1 MKGLVL
7 LWLALFAGALAAVL
21 LQQDTGYVLIAYGPW
36 SLELSLALAALL
48 AIAGFGIVYL
58 LIRSIANAT
67 RLPAKAREWRNR
79 RDARLSQ
86 RALTQ
91 GLIELSEGHWSR
103 AERQLVKY
111 ANRSP
116 TPLLNYLAAARA
128 AQLQGAHERRDH
140 YIKLAHDSMPS
151 ADVAVSLTQAE
162 LQLAE
167 NQLEQALATLK
178 HLRSIAPKHTYVL
191 RLLAKVY
198 ERLEDWDS
206 LHELLPQLRKLRVFD
221 KDELDQ
227 LEIKL
232 HRALLER
239 ASLSVEKTRLAE
251 AWNDVPRALRSNELL
266 LADYAGYLVER
277 GKDAQAEPLLRDAL
291 KHHWSERLVEIYG
304 QLDTDHPTRQLDVLE
319 RLLKAHP
326 QNPTLL
332 LALGRQSLRAKL
344 WGKARAYLEAA
355 IGAGAGPEAFREL
368 GHLLEQM
375 GEQHAALELYR
386 RGLSG
391 IGGPAPIPL
400 PHDIGSTTPGQAPR
414 LDEPEVKAPPPHGAR
429 PVEDKPKDAEA
440 AANPVQAPPP
450 PGA

>member
-48 AIAGFGIVYL
+48 AIAGFGLIYL
-58 LIRSIANAT
+58 LIRSIVNAT
-67 RLPAKAREWRNR
+67 QLPAKAREWRAK

-198 ERLEDWDS
+198 EKLEDWDS
-206 LHELLPQLRKLRVFD
+206 LHELLPQLRKLKVFD

-251 AWNDVPRALRSNELL
+251 AWNDVPRALRNNELL
-266 LADYAGYLVER
+266 LADYAGYLAER
-277 GKDAQAEPLLRDAL
+277 GKDAQAESLLRDVL
-291 KHHWSERLVEIYG
+291 KRQWIERLVEIYG
-304 QLDTDHPTRQLDVLE
+304 QLDTDHPTKQLEVLE
-319 RLLKAHP
+319 RLLKTHP

-375 GEQHAALELYR
+375 GEQRAALELYR

-391 IGGPAPIPL
+391 IGGPDPIPL
-400 PHDIGSTTPGQAPR
+400 PHDIGGNTPGNAPL
-414 LDEPEVKAPPPHGAR
+414 LDEPEVQAPPPHGAR
-429 PVEDKPKDAEA
+429 PVRNEQDEATDEDRPQT
-440 AANPVQAPPP
+440 PIP